1 MENEK
6 FELNNEQIPA
16 FEGDSAEMVKEYNEW
31 LDNGGFE
38 ELMDEWLLEDQIR
51 AELENFN
58 EHEQ

>member
-16 FEGDSAEMVKEYNEW
+16 FEGDSAEMIKEYNEW

-38 ELMDEWLLEDQIR
+38 ELMDEYLEQQIQ
-51 AELENFN
+51 EENKN
-58 EHEQ
+58 E